1 MVYKFATIEGGN
13 IQKHVFDTYAE
24 ARKWVDQEIET
35 FKMMN
40 HVKDESKD
48 RYFMQYRDQLEKMLE
63 KPEER

>member
-48 RYFMQYRDQLEKMLE
+48 RYFNWK
-63 KPEER
+63 KC